1 MNQQQAILRA
11 AFDEFATHGFS
22 TASLN
27 RIIDAAGIS
36 KGSMY
41 YYFDSK
47 EALFIA
53 VMEIV
58 VTGNMSG
65 TRVAVVGAIAT
76 DMQSVARRS

>member
-1 MNQQQAILRA
+1 MYQAARTTSLLTVQR
-11 AFDEFATHGFS
+11 DEGS
-22 TASLN
+22 IVLSG
-27 RIIDAAGIS
+27 RVVVAG
-36 KGSMY
+36 
-41 YYFDSK
+41 
-47 EALFIA
+47 IA